1 VPSLS
6 ATRST
11 AGVRHDDMLS
21 FPNCKINL
29 GLRILRRREDGFHEL
44 ETVFCPL
51 AIKDALET
59 IRSETLSF
67 TSTGLP
73 IPGDPSAN
81 LCLKAWHLLRSDFP
95 DLPAVDI
102 HLHKNI
108 PIGAGLGGGSS
119 DGAFMLRLL
128 DRQFR
133 LGLTADKLMS
143 YAAQLGSDCPFF
155 ILNKPCLAGGRG
167 EKLEPIDLDLSGYR
181 IALVDPGI
189 HVGTAW
195 AFSQC
200 TPTEEGKSIRGII
213 AAPVDTWK
221 GQLVN
226 DFEAPVCRAH
236 PELKK
241 IKEKLYQAGAIYASM
256 TGSGSGFFGIFA
268 KENLPSP
275 ALTADLPGFQLT

>member
-1 VPSLS
+1 
-6 ATRST
+6 
-11 AGVRHDDMLS
+11 MLS

-29 GLRILRRREDGFHEL
+29 GLRILRRREDGYHDL
-44 ETVFCPL
+44 ATVFYPL

-59 IRSETLSF
+59 IRSEALSF

-73 IPGDPSAN
+73 IPGEASAN
-81 LCLKAWHLLRSDFP
+81 LCLKAWHVLKKDFP
-95 DLPAVDI
+95 DLPAVHI

-119 DGAFMLRLL
+119 DGAFMLLLL

-133 LGLTADKLMS
+133 LELPVEKLMS

-167 EKLEPIDLDLSGYR
+167 EKLEPIDLDLSNYR
-181 IALVDPGI
+181 IALVHPGVHI
-189 HVGTAW
+189 GTAW

-200 TPTEEGKSIRGII
+200 TPSEEGRPIREII
-213 AAPVDTWK
+213 AQPVDSWR

-226 DFEAPVCRAH
+226 DFEAPVFNAH
-236 PELKK
+236 PQLKS

-256 TGSGSGFFGIFA
+256 TGSGSSFFGIFA
-268 KENLPSP
+268 KEHLPS
-275 ALTADLPGFQLT
+275 AVVTAGLPGFQLT